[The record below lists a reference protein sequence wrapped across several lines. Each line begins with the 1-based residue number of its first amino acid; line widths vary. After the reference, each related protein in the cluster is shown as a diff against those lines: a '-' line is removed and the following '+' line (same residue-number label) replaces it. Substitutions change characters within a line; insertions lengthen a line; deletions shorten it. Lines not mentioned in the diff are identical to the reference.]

1 MSGERKR
8 EKDQDQRTKTLQE
21 ADPSKKVRT
30 KPL

>member
-8 EKDQDQRTKTLQE
+8 EKNQEQQTKTRQE
-21 ADPSKKVRT
+21 ADPGKKVRT